1 MRDIAFLNE
10 LPCPV
15 GAFIPRLLPN
25 VYNDVGR
32 VCYMPPDIRDMKGRK
47 QKDLLWQKRVYK
59 DPFGYKEMK
68 RLYRMLDELLRV
80 PVSRKTRSHRP
91 QRGGMGGSSV
101 QQLCIVKA
109 RIGNT
114 MEAHRKFLLQ
124 YLPQENKSQVKEKP
138 RLFGNTGE
146 EDPAGDYQAGMTGR
160 HFKFIVSPENQKVDA
175 EALVRTLVKRIEAA
189 TGYKFYWTAVVHTD
203 TAHKHAHLLI
213 NGKDRSGKDVYFE
226 PSFIKGT
233 MREMTRE
240 ICTAMIGRRTQ
251 EEIRQYQEQAYKAL
265 RYTAVDEDLK
275 KFERPYEGQDP
286 KHESR
291 VDAQEDIHYK
301 RLAFLTGLGL
311 AEQDETN
318 RRRFYLEKGWRNK
331 LKTQGRYNFFL
342 SARQD
347 LMYTS
352 PYQLEQYEGDGG
364 PVEGVVTK
372 LYKMND
378 EDRWNHAMVI
388 ESRQEGRSW
397 YVPLYY
403 EPRDELLGRTI
414 RCRTKKNE
422 RGQLRPIIQTIEGPM
437 NLPEKLH

>member
-1 MRDIAFLNE
+1 
-10 LPCPV
+10 
-15 GAFIPRLLPN
+15 
-25 VYNDVGR
+25 
-32 VCYMPPDIRDMKGRK
+32 MPSDIRDVKGRK

-59 DPFGYKEMK
+59 DPSGYKEMK
-68 RLYRMLDELLRV
+68 RLYRMLDQLLRA
-80 PVSRKTRSHRP
+80 PSSRKA
-91 QRGGMGGSSV
+91 RGRLPRRLGMGGSPA

-109 RIGNT
+109 RIGST

-138 RLFGNTGE
+138 RLFGGAGGE
-146 EDPAGDYQAGMTGR
+146 GEAAEYQAHMTDG
-160 HFKFIVSPENQKVDA
+160 HFKFIISPENQRVDT
-175 EALVRTLVKRIEAA
+175 EALVRTLVKRMEAA
-189 TGYKFYWTAVVHTD
+189 AGYNFYWTAAVHTD

-213 NGKDRSGKDVYFE
+213 NGKDRSGKDVYFD

-240 ICTAMIGRRTQ
+240 ICTAMVGRRTQ

-275 KFERPYEGQDP
+275 NVERPYEGQ
-286 KHESR
+286 KYESR
-291 VDAQEDIHYK
+291 IDAQEDIHYK
-301 RLAFLTGLGL
+301 RLVFLTELGL
-311 AEQDETN
+311 AEQDETDK
-318 RRRFYLEKGWRNK
+318 RRFYLERGWRNK
-331 LKTQGRYNFFL
+331 LKAQGRYNSFL
-342 SARQD
+342 AARRE
-347 LMYTS
+347 LMFTS

-378 EDRWNHAMVI
+378 EDRWNHAIVI
-388 ESRQEGRSW
+388 ESKKEGRAW

-403 EPRDELLGRTI
+403 EPRDELFGRTI

-422 RGQLRPIIQTIEGPM
+422 RGQTRPVIQTIDNGPV
-437 NLPEKLH
+437 NLPRKLH